1 MNKSHVQ
8 GTIKLHVGLSP
19 EMIQTRIFLLIF
31 RFTDR
36 GNWIIDLQ
44 WLAKDSWEKGLQ
56 NPDFK

>member
-1 MNKSHVQ
+1 MNISHVQ

-44 WLAKDSWEKGLQ
+44 WLAKDS
-56 NPDFK
+56 